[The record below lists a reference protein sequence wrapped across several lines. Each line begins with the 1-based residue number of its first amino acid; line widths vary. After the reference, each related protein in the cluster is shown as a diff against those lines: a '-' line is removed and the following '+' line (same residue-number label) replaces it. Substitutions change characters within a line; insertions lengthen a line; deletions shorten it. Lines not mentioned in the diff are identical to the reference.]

1 MICYSPLRGEHS
13 EKANREC
20 LKLVTT
26 MIASTARRPTASALS
41 WLVSKGCRC
50 IPQGNGLHDLLFP
63 FLYSDNVGERE
74 DEDKNEDAG
83 ESDVSWGEA
92 ECKSMLRVIARVRVS
107 VTVK

>member
-1 MICYSPLRGEHS
+1 M
-13 EKANREC
+13 
-20 LKLVTT
+20 
-26 MIASTARRPTASALS
+26 
-41 WLVSKGCRC
+41 SKVCRC

-63 FLYSDNVGERE
+63 FLYSDNVGKRK
-74 DEDKNEDAG
+74 DEVKNEDAG